1 MHIKG
6 QEYNSS
12 RVFCAQHVC
21 HFFIVCVSV
30 YVQLYYVCWYALLLI
45 LYYVNVSM
53 CVHVCVCMCNV
64 RTYVCMRIAEYIQK
78 SLLVVMTVDLSF
90 PN

>member
-1 MHIKG
+1 MH
-6 QEYNSS
+6 NMF
-12 RVFCAQHVC
+12 VT
-21 HFFIVCVSV
+21 FFIVCVSV
-30 YVQLYYVCWYALLLI
+30 YVHVLCVLVCATINFI
-45 LYYVNVSM
+45 L
-53 CVHVCVCMCNV
+53 CECEHVCTCMCVCMCNV